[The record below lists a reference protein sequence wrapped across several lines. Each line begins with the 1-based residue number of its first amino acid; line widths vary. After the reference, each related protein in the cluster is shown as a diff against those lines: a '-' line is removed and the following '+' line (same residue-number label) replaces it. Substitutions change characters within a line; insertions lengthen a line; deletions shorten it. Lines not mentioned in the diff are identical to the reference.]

1 MSAILSELVPG
12 VRVIEAHGRHDD
24 LETRIDA
31 FRQKKVIIMT
41 MYQSLHI
48 SLILVLF

>member
-31 FRQKKVIIMT
+31 FRQKKVRIMIFCT
-41 MYQSLHI
+41 SLKNA
-48 SLILVLF
+48 LI